1 MYIVNIHMC
10 MYGDIQ
16 YAKYYIMILSI
27 KPGCEKARA
36 VKSDKRPKTL
46 ISSKAKKLKLF
57 NEN

>member
-1 MYIVNIHMC
+1 MC

-16 YAKYYIMILSI
+16 YAKYYIVILSI
-27 KPGCEKARA
+27 KPGCEKVRA